1 MSQTKKIARFFVD
14 EVDNT
19 SIVNLLEKIFIEK
32 KMWCFLLLHDIEKTL
47 HIFFNLTVLNIGKL
61 YLYFT

>member
-19 SIVNLLEKIFIEK
+19 SIVNLLEKIFLEK
-32 KMWCFLLLHDIEKTL
+32 KLWCFLLVQDIEKTL
-47 HIFFNLTVLNIGKL
+47 HLFF
-61 YLYFT
+61 